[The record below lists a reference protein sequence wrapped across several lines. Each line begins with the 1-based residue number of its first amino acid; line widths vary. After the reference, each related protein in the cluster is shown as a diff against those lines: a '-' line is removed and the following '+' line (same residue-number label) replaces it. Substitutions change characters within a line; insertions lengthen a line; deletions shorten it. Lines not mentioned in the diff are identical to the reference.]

1 MAEIKKDLQSSKKIK
16 CLNCKK
22 IRASS
27 SFYVNSNPLFNS
39 EKFEVCKEC
48 INEYIGSDK
57 HSLGYLDRVKLVLA
71 TLDKPFL
78 IDQWE
83 DREQEWSK
91 YIPQISSFPQYK
103 NLTYKDSVLDNISSK
118 DQLDV
123 NNDSSIT
130 RDRRYST
137 DELKDLSEFWGKN
150 YNNEELEFL
159 QDEFNKFINSYECD
173 SYVMELL
180 FHEAA
185 QQRLTIKRLRQEG
198 KSVDK
203 ELKTLQ
209 ELLGSANIKP
219 SQETGS
225 NATEQATFGTLIK
238 KYENELPIPEPD
250 EAWKDVDNI
259 KKYIQVWFL
268 GHLCRML
275 GINNEFSKLYDDE
288 VAKYTVDTPNY
299 DDEKEEET
307 S

>member
-1 MAEIKKDLQSSKKIK
+1 MADIKKEISTSKKIK
-16 CLNCKK
+16 CLNCGKL
-22 IRASS
+22 RANN
-27 SFYVNSNPLFNS
+27 SFYVNSNPLFSS
-39 EKFEVCKEC
+39 EKFEVCKDC
-48 INEYIGSDK
+48 INEYIGNDRT
-57 HSLGYLDRVKLVLA
+57 SLGYLDRVKLVLA
-71 TLDKPFL
+71 SLNKPFL

-83 DREQEWSK
+83 DREREWSK

-103 NLTYKDSVLDNISSK
+103 NLTFKDSVFDLITTKRVSGLNDNST
-118 DQLDV
+118 
-123 NNDSSIT
+123 NNS
-130 RDRRYST
+130 DRHYSM
-137 DELKDLSEFWGKN
+137 DDFKELSQFWGKN
-150 YNNEELEFL
+150 YKDEDLEFL

-198 KSVDK
+198 KSVEK
-203 ELKTLQ
+203 ELKALQ
-209 ELLGSANIKP
+209 DLLGSANIKP

-238 KYENELPIPEPD
+238 KYENEKPIPEPD
-250 EAWKDVDNI
+250 DDWKDVDNI

-275 GINNEFSKLYDDE
+275 GINNEYSKLYDEE
-288 VAKYTVDTPNY
+288 VARYTVDTPDY
-299 DDEKEEET
+299 DDEIDDGL